1 MRSLTKYV
9 VPTLLILLS
18 CNLNFAHSS
27 ENIVVSKSLIDIYLW
42 AKFPIKKNL
51 IVSELTLSSPKLG
64 LQKDNQI
71 VQLKVDF
78 KISSPK
84 KNIEGTLDAQSTI
97 IYDSNT
103 RFLIMKSPTLNN
115 IQLKDEKATNRQI
128 VNNVN
133 ALIPDLLNNLPIYRL
148 DEKLPIL
155 GKAPN
160 NIEILDSGILLKYE

>member
-1 MRSLTKYV
+1 MESLKKFV
-9 VPTLLILLS
+9 VPTLLLLLS

-97 IYDSNT
+97 IYDSGT

-115 IQLKDEKATNRQI
+115 IQLKDEKPANRQI

-133 ALIPDLLNNLPIYRL
+133 VFVSDLLNNLPIYRL

-160 NIEILDSGILLKYE
+160 SIEILDSGILLKYE

>member
-1 MRSLTKYV
+1 
-9 VPTLLILLS
+9 
-18 CNLNFAHSS
+18 
-27 ENIVVSKSLIDIYLW
+27 
-42 AKFPIKKNL
+42 
-51 IVSELTLSSPKLG
+51 
-64 LQKDNQI
+64 
-71 VQLKVDF
+71 
-78 KISSPK
+78 
-84 KNIEGTLDAQSTI
+84 
-97 IYDSNT
+97 
-103 RFLIMKSPTLNN
+103 MKSPTLNN